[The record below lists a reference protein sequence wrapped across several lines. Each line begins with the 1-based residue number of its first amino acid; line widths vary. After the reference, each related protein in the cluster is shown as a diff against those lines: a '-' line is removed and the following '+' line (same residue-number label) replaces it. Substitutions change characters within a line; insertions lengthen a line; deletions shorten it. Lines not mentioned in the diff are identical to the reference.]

1 MKEKDD
7 IKLKIFKEKLRI
19 TKNNYI
25 NMKKRFIKNSEFIN
39 IILTYYSLFL
49 IVGAVTAKFFSSYNS
64 LLDSYF
70 NIIISIILLV
80 LSLLNGSIKYRERA
94 QKIRDNILE
103 LNELEELADKE
114 EIKLEV
120 INEKY
125 YKIIKTA
132 EVRGDQDYYKTATE
146 IKGIETEKHKEELS
160 FITTEDNLKWSIWNM
175 IIRVMK
181 IIICT
186 LPVIII
192 FLCFLIK

>member
-19 TKNNYI
+19 TKSNYI

-94 QKIRDNILE
+94 QKIRNNILE

-160 FITTEDNLKWSIWNM
+160 FIITEDNLKWSIWNM

-192 FLCFLIK
+192 LLCFLIK